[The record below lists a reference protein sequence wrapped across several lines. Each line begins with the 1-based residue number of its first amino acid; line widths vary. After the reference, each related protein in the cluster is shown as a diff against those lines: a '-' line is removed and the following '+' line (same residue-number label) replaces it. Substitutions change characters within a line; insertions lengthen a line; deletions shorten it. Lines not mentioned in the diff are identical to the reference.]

1 MPALKKS
8 ESGQADVDRVIYM
21 EKLQSIK
28 DKALIDNMNQLLEM
42 GYSNFE
48 VNLNL
53 LKRHNNDI
61 ITAVNSLDNGL
72 VTESMFML
80 V

>member
-1 MPALKKS
+1 MQALQDKTL
-8 ESGQADVDRVIYM
+8 VYNMTYM
-21 EKLQSIK
+21 L
-28 DKALIDNMNQLLEM
+28 DM
-42 GYSNFE
+42 GFSNFE

-53 LKRHNNDI
+53 LKRNNNDLV
-61 ITAVNSLDNGL
+61 TAINSLENGI

>member
-1 MPALKKS
+1 LVYNMT
-8 ESGQADVDRVIYM
+8 YM
-21 EKLQSIK
+21 L
-28 DKALIDNMNQLLEM
+28 DM
-42 GYSNFE
+42 GFSNFE

-53 LKRHNNDI
+53 LKRNNNDLV
-61 ITAVNSLDNGL
+61 TAINSLENGI